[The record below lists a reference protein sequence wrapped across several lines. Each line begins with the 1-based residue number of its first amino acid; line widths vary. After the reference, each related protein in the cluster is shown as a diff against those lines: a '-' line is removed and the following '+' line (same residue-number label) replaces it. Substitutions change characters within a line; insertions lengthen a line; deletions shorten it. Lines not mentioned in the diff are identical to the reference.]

1 MQGHRNQ
8 TVGRAFGRVGRSLPI
23 LLLAAVLALVLAACD
38 IAPPTTGDGDEQA
51 PATPETPSVS
61 EPQTDEEPEPEEAA
75 SEPEGDGASE
85 PADDAPADPDPQPP
99 TGEEGTLRATVAG
112 SGIEVGTA
120 VPVGPLLS
128 ESDFAGEAAR
138 QFSSV
143 TAENEMKPDAL
154 HPSRD
159 TYNFS
164 TADSLMEWAQAND
177 MKVRGHTLVWHAQ
190 NPGWLTAGGF
200 GDDELREI
208 LRDHVTQIV
217 GHFEGRVY
225 EWDVANEVLDEQG
238 QLRSESP
245 WAQLGEEYLDIAFEA
260 ARAADPDAKLF
271 INDYNIDGIS
281 TKSDAYYEMIQG
293 MLERGV
299 PIDGIGFQ
307 AHLSTDFAPE
317 MTENLQRFKDLG
329 LEVAV
334 TELDVGAPAG
344 QEQAQAEVYGNVA
357 QSCVTVGC
365 SSFTVWGFTDR
376 HTWRGD
382 DNATVMT
389 EDLQPKPAFETLL
402 QTLSG

>member
-1 MQGHRNQ
+1 MQQRSNQ
-8 TVGRAFGRVGRSLPI
+8 TTDRSVGRVGRLPI
-23 LLLAAVLALVLAACD
+23 VLLAAVLALALAACD
-38 IAPPTTGDGDEQA
+38 IAPTTGDEQV
-51 PATPETPSVS
+51 PTTPETPSPS
-61 EPQTDEEPEPEEAA
+61 EPQTDDDPTSEPEETA
-75 SEPEGDGASE
+75 SESEGDGASE
-85 PADDAPADPDPQPP
+85 PADDAPA
-99 TGEEGTLRATVAG
+99 GEEGTLRATVADT
-112 SGIEVGTA
+112 GIDVGTA

-128 ESDFAGEAAR
+128 ESDFAAEAAR

-159 TYNFS
+159 TYNFA
-164 TADSLMEWAQAND
+164 TADSLMEWAQTND

-200 GDDELREI
+200 SDDELREI

-217 GHFEGRVY
+217 SHFEGQIY

-271 INDYNIDGIS
+271 INDYNIDGIN
-281 TKSDAYYEMIQG
+281 TKSDAYYDMVQG

-344 QEQAQAEVYGNVA
+344 QEQAQAEVFGNVA

-365 SSFTVWGFTDR
+365 SSFTMWGFTDR

-382 DNATVMT
+382 DNATIMT

>member
-1 MQGHRNQ
+1 VQEHSNQ
-8 TVGRAFGRVGRSLPI
+8 TTDRSVGRVGRLPI
-23 LLLAAVLALVLAACD
+23 VLLAAMLALAACD
-38 IAPPTTGDGDEQA
+38 IAPPTTGDVQE
-51 PATPETPSVS
+51 PTTPETPSAS
-61 EPQTDEEPEPEEAA
+61 EPQTNDDPTSEPEETA
-75 SEPEGDGASE
+75 SESEGDGASE
-85 PADDAPADPDPQPP
+85 PADDAPA
-99 TGEEGTLRATVAG
+99 GEEGTLRATVAG
-112 SGIEVGTA
+112 TGIDVGTA

-128 ESDFAGEAAR
+128 ESDFAAEAAR

-159 TYNFS
+159 TYDFA
-164 TADSLMEWAQAND
+164 TADSLMEWAQTNE
-177 MKVRGHTLVWHAQ
+177 MKVRGHTLVWHSQ

-200 GDDELREI
+200 SDDELREI
-208 LRDHVTQIV
+208 LHDHVTQIV
-217 GHFEGRVY
+217 SHFEGQIY

-238 QLRSESP
+238 QLRNESP

-260 ARAADPDAKLF
+260 ARAADPNAKLF
-271 INDYNIDGIS
+271 INDFNIDGIN
-281 TKSDAYYEMIQG
+281 TKSDAYYDMVQG

-344 QEQAQAEVYGNVA
+344 QEQAQAEVFGNVA

-365 SSFTVWGFTDR
+365 SSFTIWGFTDR

>member
-1 MQGHRNQ
+1 MQERSNQ
-8 TVGRAFGRVGRSLPI
+8 TTDQSVGRVGRLPI
-23 LLLAAVLALVLAACD
+23 VLLAAVLALALAACE
-38 IAPPTTGDGDEQA
+38 IAPPTTGDGQV
-51 PATPETPSVS
+51 PTTPETPSPS
-61 EPQTDEEPEPEEAA
+61 EPQTDDDPTSEPEETA
-75 SEPEGDGASE
+75 SESEGDGASE
-85 PADDAPADPDPQPP
+85 PADDAPA
-99 TGEEGTLRATVAG
+99 GEEGTLRATVAG
-112 SGIEVGTA
+112 TGIDVGTA

-128 ESDFAGEAAR
+128 ESDFAAEAAR

-159 TYNFS
+159 TYDFA
-164 TADSLMEWAQAND
+164 TADSLMEWAQTND

-200 GDDELREI
+200 SDDELREI

-217 GHFEGRVY
+217 SHFEGQIY

-260 ARAADPDAKLF
+260 ARAADPNAKLF
-271 INDYNIDGIS
+271 INDFNIDGIN
-281 TKSDAYYEMIQG
+281 TKSDAYYDMVQG

-344 QEQAQAEVYGNVA
+344 QEQAQAEVFGNVA

-365 SSFTVWGFTDR
+365 SSFTMWGFTDR